1 MIMYDAC
8 GFQKCEFYQ
17 IVTKAKF
24 YTKSAGMLGC
34 YGETFR
40 CRWNWLKIE
49 IYDLQALS
57 NKAMYLVS
65 LGPVSPY
72 PKNVL
77 AHRAT
82 LSALDRA
89 LLAFVV

>member
-1 MIMYDAC
+1 MIMHDAC

-34 YGETFR
+34 YGEKFR

-49 IYDLQALS
+49 IWNLQAS
-57 NKAMYLVS
+57 YNISVQSVS
-65 LGPVSPY
+65 LDPISLCLKIG
-72 PKNVL
+72 
-77 AHRAT
+77 
-82 LSALDRA
+82 
-89 LLAFVV
+89 